1 MLPLCPNCH
10 LTDQHNPNRKVD
22 ILKLKLFRNHKN
34 SLILE
39 PQFHPIYTR
48 QLFLEEIEIN
58 EDDVKQ
64 LWKQSKELVE
74 FLAELEMGAY
84 YSRRIREL
92 VKKDGITI
100 VTTSLN
106 GCYDSYE
113 NVRRQKKKNLDYR
126 QKLADNKNQIQSL
139 IIELLAYQK
148 WANLASN

>member
-1 MLPLCPNCH
+1 
-10 LTDQHNPNRKVD
+10 
-22 ILKLKLFRNHKN
+22 
-34 SLILE
+34 LILE